1 MFCFN
6 FQVQNYSV
14 KNNQINYNWHLVDR
28 LENPMDRKAWQAV
41 QSMESQELDMTWQ
54 LNHHHCPSLHGKQM
68 GKQCKQQQTL
78 FFWAPKSLRTMT
90 APMKLKDTCF
100 LEKGYDKP
108 RQHTKKQRHQFTD
121 KGSYSQ
127 SYGFFSS
134 HVHM

>member
-68 GKQCKQQQTL
+68 GTQCKQQQTL
-78 FFWAPKSLRTMT
+78 FFWAQKSLQMVT
-90 APMKLKDTCF
+90 AVMKLKT
-100 LEKGYDKP
+100 LAPWKKSYDEP
-108 RQHTKKQRHQFTD
+108 RQHIKKQGHHFANRD
-121 KGSYSQ
+121 LSSQ
-127 SYGFFSS
+127 SYNFPNSQ
-134 HVHM
+134 VWM